1 MKSSHQPINF
11 LPGPVAIHSEVRRA
25 LARPPIS
32 HRGAAFM
39 ATMAGVRRDLCRMT
53 GASQVEILLGSGTLA
68 NEAVA
73 AQLSLLPGR
82 GVVLNNGEFGA
93 RLASQA
99 RRWRLSFTE
108 LAAGWGEPLP
118 FAELRRTLEA
128 DPEIR
133 WVWAV
138 HCETSTGV
146 LNDLAGLRAIL
157 RESGVALCM
166 DGISSI
172 GNVPVDLSGVH
183 LATGVSGKGL
193 ASFPGLALVF
203 HAEGIEPAPHLPHY
217 LDLGSYARSESVPFT
232 TSTNLVSA
240 LSASLARFAR
250 EDGFAARRRLA
261 AFLRTGLESLGFSV
275 MAPEPIAAPMVLTL
289 RPPPGVEALLL
300 GEALEEQ
307 GIWLSY
313 LSGYLVERNLLQV
326 CLMGEHQHFEVEE
339 LLNVLAGKTRD
350 GGDTLQSPAGRCRA
364 RISDLETKTDG
375 TPSLDPLPPAEP
387 LRLQGE
393 FRPGREHGGGRLRD
407 PGR

>member
-1 MKSSHQPINF
+1 LKPTGRPINF
-11 LPGPVAIHSEVRRA
+11 LPGPVAIHDSVRRA
-25 LARPPIS
+25 LAQPPVS
-32 HRGAAFM
+32 HRGAGFM
-39 ATMAGVRRDLCRMT
+39 AEVAAIRRDLCRMT
-53 GASQVEILLGSGTLA
+53 NAPHAEILLGSGTLA

-82 GVVLNNGEFGA
+82 GVILVNGEFGA

-99 RRWRLSFTE
+99 KRWRLDFSE

-118 FAELRRTLEA
+118 LAELRIALEA

-146 LNDLAGLRAIL
+146 LNDLAGLRAITA
-157 RESGVALCM
+157 EHGAALCL

-172 GNVPVDLSGVH
+172 GNVAVDLAGVH

-203 HAEGIEPAPHLPHY
+203 HAEAIEPAPQLPHY

-240 LSASLARFAR
+240 LSASLARFAKR
-250 EDGFAARRRLA
+250 NGFAARRRLA
-261 AFLRTGLESLGFSV
+261 AWLRPRVERLGFSV

-289 RPPPGVEALLL
+289 LPPPGVQALAL
-300 GEALEEQ
+300 GEVLEER

-313 LSGYLVERNLLQV
+313 RSGYLVKRNLIQV
-326 CLMGEHQHFEVEE
+326 CLMGEHHRWELEE
-339 LLNVLAGKTRD
+339 LLNVLAGLGD
-350 GGDTLQSPAGRCRA
+350 GLPGAGSKLPGDSAA
-364 RISDLETKTDG
+364 ASM
-375 TPSLDPLPPAEP
+375 
-387 LRLQGE
+387 
-393 FRPGREHGGGRLRD
+393 
-407 PGR
+407 

>member
-1 MKSSHQPINF
+1 MKPSGRPINF
-11 LPGPVAIHSEVRRA
+11 LPGPVAIHDVVRRA
-25 LARPPIS
+25 LAQPPVS
-32 HRGAAFM
+32 HRGAGFM
-39 ATMAGVRRDLCRMT
+39 AQVAAIRRDLCRMT
-53 GASQVEILLGSGTLA
+53 DAAHVEILLGSGTLA

-82 GVVLNNGEFGA
+82 GVILVNGEFGA
-93 RLASQA
+93 RLAGQA
-99 RRWRLSFTE
+99 KRWRLAFGE

-118 FAELRRTLEA
+118 LAELRRTLEA

-146 LNDLAGLRAIL
+146 LNDLEGLKTIIGEGADR
-157 RESGVALCM
+157 GVTLCL

-172 GNVPVDLSGVH
+172 GNVPVDLAGVH

-203 HAEGIEPAPHLPHY
+203 HAESIAPAPHLPHY
-217 LDLGSYARSESVPFT
+217 LDLGSYAHSESVPFT

-240 LSASLARFAR
+240 LAASLARFAKK
-250 EDGFAARRRLA
+250 DGFATRRSLA
-261 AFLRTGLESLGFSV
+261 AWLRPNLEKLGFAI

-289 RPPPGVEALLL
+289 SPPPGVEALAL

-313 LSGYLVERNLLQV
+313 RSGYLVKRNLIQI
-326 CLMGEHQHFEVEE
+326 CLMGEHHRWEVEE
-339 LLNVLAGKTRD
+339 LLKVLAAGL
-350 GGDTLQSPAGRCRA
+350 GVSSPAA
-364 RISDLETKTDG
+364 ASDAPGDSVL
-375 TPSLDPLPPAEP
+375 PSSLY
-387 LRLQGE
+387 GI
-393 FRPGREHGGGRLRD
+393 
-407 PGR
+407 

>member
-1 MKSSHQPINF
+1 MRSAGRPINF
-11 LPGPVAIHSEVRRA
+11 LPGPVAIHDEVRRA
-25 LARPPIS
+25 LARPPVS
-32 HRGAAFM
+32 HRSDPFM
-39 ATMAGVRRDLCRMT
+39 AEMAAVRRDLCRMT
-53 GASQVEILLGSGTLA
+53 GAPHVEVLLGSGTLA

-73 AQLSLLPGR
+73 AQLSLFPGR
-82 GVVLNNGEFGA
+82 GAVLVNGEFGA

-99 RRWRLSFTE
+99 RRWRLAFTE

-118 FAELRRTLEA
+118 LAELRRALQA

-146 LNDLAGLRAIL
+146 LNDLTGLTAIL
-157 RESGVALCM
+157 GERGVALCL

-203 HAEGIEPAPHLPHY
+203 HAETIEPAPHLPHY
-217 LDLGSYARSESVPFT
+217 LDLGSYACSESVPFT
-232 TSTNLVSA
+232 ISTNLVSA

-250 EDGFAARRRLA
+250 RDGFAARRRLA
-261 AFLRTGLESLGFSV
+261 AWLRPSLERLGFSI

-289 RPPPGVEALLL
+289 LPPPGVEALVL

-326 CLMGEHQHFEVEE
+326 CLMGEHHRWELAE
-339 LLNVLAGKTRD
+339 LLNVLASLGV
-350 GGDTLQSPAGRCRA
+350 GLPAAVRQAEKDDPRSFCDCPIPA
-364 RISDLETKTDG
+364 R
-375 TPSLDPLPPAEP
+375 
-387 LRLQGE
+387 
-393 FRPGREHGGGRLRD
+393 
-407 PGR
+407 

>member
-1 MKSSHQPINF
+1 MKPSGRPINF
-11 LPGPVAIHSEVRRA
+11 LPGPVAIHDAVRRA
-25 LARPPIS
+25 LARPPVS

-39 ATMAGVRRDLCRMT
+39 AEVAAIRRDLCRMT
-53 GASQVEILLGSGTLA
+53 RAANVEILLGSGTLG

-82 GVVLNNGEFGA
+82 GVILVNGEFGA
-93 RLASQA
+93 RLAAQA
-99 RRWRLSFTE
+99 KRWRLSFSE

-118 FAELRRTLEA
+118 LAGLRRALET

-146 LNDLAGLRAIL
+146 LNDLEGLKKITADHGP
-157 RESGVALCM
+157 REIALCL

-203 HAEGIEPAPHLPHY
+203 HAEPIAPAPHLPHY
-217 LDLGSYARSESVPFT
+217 LDLGSYAHSESVPFT

-240 LSASLARFAR
+240 LAASLARFAKK
-250 EDGFAARRRLA
+250 DGFVPRRRLA
-261 AFLRTGLESLGFSV
+261 DWLRPNLETLGFSI
-275 MAPEPIAAPMVLTL
+275 MAPQPIAAPMVLTL
-289 RPPPGVEALLL
+289 LPPTGVAALAL
-300 GEALEEQ
+300 GEALEDQ

-313 LSGYLVERNLLQV
+313 RSGYLVKRNLIQI
-326 CLMGEHQHFEVEE
+326 CLMGEHHRREAEE
-339 LLNVLAGKTRD
+339 LLKVLAGLGAGAPATQPSAGTAVD
-350 GGDTLQSPAGRCRA
+350 PSPLA
-364 RISDLETKTDG
+364 S
-375 TPSLDPLPPAEP
+375 PVS
-387 LRLQGE
+387 
-393 FRPGREHGGGRLRD
+393 
-407 PGR
+407 